1 MTNLFYMGG
10 PLFMGILSLLFLV
23 ILSMAIFRAIQIQ
36 KNDVDHETTFR
47 HRLSYIKSIGL
58 FTLVTGIFGQLIGLY
73 QAFSAIERV
82 GDVSPALLA
91 GGLKVSMITTLYGIT
106 IFLISYLV
114 WLGLDYL
121 VQKKSFHG

>member
-73 QAFSAIERV
+73 QAFSAIEQV
-82 GDVSPALLA
+82 GDVSLALLA

-121 VQKKSFHG
+121 VQKKSFHV